1 MPAPPSSV
9 ATASAHERD
18 APTRVFEATRTRTER
33 REHGIYNTP
42 WTTAVEL
49 VSAIDAIG
57 AVCDPSCGTGTLLLA
72 AGERLVALGATRAEA
87 AALLVG
93 IDVDAEA
100 VAVARSRL
108 QEWAGCDAARVM
120 VADALARD
128 GIAAGICADHVVGN
142 PPFVGLLHAR
152 FLELAARMARSTIA
166 MILPRSLL
174 ATGNGRTARRACV
187 DAGFGVASVASVG
200 PVFDAVVEAC
210 AVVLRADA
218 PAPSGS
224 TWSAFLEPDVPE
236 VHLVGE
242 PLGGVADAV
251 AGFRQHFYGLRG
263 HVRDG
268 GDGLPLVTSGAI
280 APGEWGG
287 RVVRFDGVRYN
298 DPRVALTDVEPTVR
312 AWFEVLLRPKVLV
325 ATQTRVLEAAVDEL
339 GETVPSVPVISVV
352 PHDPSFVWHALAV
365 LLAPPV
371 TAWALRGWGGTA
383 LSARALKLG
392 APQVRAVPMPVR
404 GRAWDDAAARLR
416 TGGSVVDAGARMCDA
431 YGVGGEVLEWWSAR
445 LR

>member
-1 MPAPPSSV
+1 MPPPSTSV
-9 ATASAHERD
+9 AATTHERD
-18 APTRVFEATRTRTER
+18 EATRAFESTRTRNER
-33 REHGIYNTP
+33 RERGIYNTP

-49 VSAIDAIG
+49 VSAIDAVG
-57 AVCDPSCGTGTLLLA
+57 TVCDPSCGTGTLLLA

-87 AALLVG
+87 ADLLVG

-100 VAVARSRL
+100 IAVARTRL
-108 QEWAGCDAARVM
+108 FEWAGCDTARVI
-120 VADALARD
+120 VGDALACD
-128 GIAAGICADHVVGN
+128 GIAAEIRSDHIVGN
-142 PPFVGLLHAR
+142 PPFVDGMHAR
-152 FLELAARMARSTIA
+152 FVELAARIARSTIA
-166 MILPRSLL
+166 MIVPRSVL
-174 ATGNGRTARRACV
+174 ATGNGRAARGACV
-187 DAGFGVASVASVG
+187 DAGFGVVSVDAIG
-200 PVFDAVVEAC
+200 PVFDAVIDAC
-210 AVVLRADA
+210 AVVLRAGA

-236 VHLVGE
+236 AHLTGT
-242 PLGGVADAV
+242 PLGDVADVV

-287 RVVRFDGVRYN
+287 RAVRFDGTRYV
-298 DPRVALTDVEPTVR
+298 DPRVTLTNVEPAVR
-312 AWFEVLLRPKVLV
+312 TWFEALLRPKVLV
-325 ATQTRVLEAAVDEL
+325 ATQTRVLEAAVDER

-352 PHDPSFVWHALAV
+352 PRDPSFVWHALAV

-392 APQVRAVPMPVR
+392 APQVRAAPMPAPST
-404 GRAWDDAAARLR
+404 AWNDAAALLR
-416 TGGSVVDAGARMCDA
+416 RGGSVADAGARMCEA
-431 YGVGGEVLEWWSAR
+431 YGVSGEVFEWWTAR